1 MTPFH
6 PKFRRALLADPE
18 HRRRG
23 LTSRNLKNYEALNKD
38 LEYEVYYPPVII
50 EQYGITTENLDA
62 IAAAIAERFKTPDSY
77 ETRLAR
83 IKEQLQTILDVFYE
97 SEEEF
102 LSALASVLDSN
113 ICKTNEELRNTVLQ
127 LARTE
132 VQTPGAQSGQELQL
146 TDPIR
151 DLINFREEFM
161 PNFDKIR
168 DQFVRNQ
175 LKAIDRGYYELN
187 VLKIVNLSFLIFRGW
202 FANIPFKK
210 ISEFFARRKGYEK
223 KNK

>member
-6 PKFRRALLADPE
+6 PKFRRALLADPL
-18 HRRRG
+18 HREKG
-23 LTSRNLKNYEALNKD
+23 LTSRRLKEYEALNKH

-62 IAAAIAERFKTPDSY
+62 IAAAIAKRMKTPDSY

-83 IKEQLQTILDVFYE
+83 IKEQLQTILDVFYKAQE
-97 SEEEF
+97 KF
-102 LSALASVLDSN
+102 LAALSNVLDSK
-113 ICKTNEELRNTVLQ
+113 ICETNEELRNIVLQ
-127 LARTE
+127 LGRVE
-132 VQTPGAQSGQELQL
+132 VQTFGAKPEQELQL

-151 DLINFREEFM
+151 ELINFRAEFM

-168 DQFVRNQ
+168 DQFVRDQ
-175 LKAIDRGYYELN
+175 LKAIERGYYELN
-187 VLKIVNLSFLIFRGW
+187 VLKIANLSFLILRGW
-202 FANIPFKK
+202 FANIPYKK
-210 ISEFFARRKGYEK
+210 ISEFFSRRKGYEK